1 MIYELDTWSWELNSD
16 FILKDCLFGGV
27 ELAENA
33 KPDKYKDSGYCI
45 GFDSGPLFSL
55 PNFDWAK
62 NIIFGV
68 DTSSS
73 VHINDN
79 KKRIC

>member
-1 MIYELDTWSWELNSD
+1 MIYELDTWSRELNSD
-16 FILKDCLFGGV
+16 FILKDYLFGGV

-45 GFDSGPLFSL
+45 GFNLGPL

-62 NIIFGV
+62 NIIIFGV
-68 DTSSS
+68 DMSSS
-73 VHINDN
+73 VHINNN
-79 KKRIC
+79 KKKIR

>member
-1 MIYELDTWSWELNSD
+1 MIYELDTSSREFHSG

-33 KPDKYKDSGYCI
+33 KSDKYMDSGYCI

-55 PNFDWAK
+55 PNFDGAK
-62 NIIFGV
+62 I
-68 DTSSS
+68 SSFLEL
-73 VHINDN
+73 I
-79 KKRIC
+79 